1 MRRKI
6 WPLVLSVALLA
17 GLLML
22 ATSFFLDARST
33 EVYFEKG
40 KREAAA
46 LRCTE
51 TEDANFITGWAAP
64 TSRGHFITDII
75 EYEVAV
81 FFCAEIEVDENRLVK
96 AVNLSPFEMVGKP
109 KISHGVLHNGTRK
122 LLTLTYTIQALRI
135 VPGKEYAFPHIQVEY
150 ISGSKGRVYWIRDVS
165 PIYISWII
173 SPDSVVKSMEG
184 NGGIEFQPLKPELAS
199 RSTLLSKSWFL
210 IGGSVLLAL
219 GLAGVLYPTVLRR
232 RVKTPEPR
240 DPYKTEV
247 LGILQGIESQAE
259 TNVRASMHRLHN
271 LTLELLSNPVAR
283 EVKEA
288 IQEVGSRAEELA
300 YAKDAPPDAQAR
312 AREAIRSIRDI
323 VSKLPRPEDRRVR
336 KT

>member
-6 WPLVLSVALLA
+6 WLFVLSIALLV

-22 ATSFFLDARST
+22 AASFFLDARST

-40 KREAAA
+40 KREAPA

-51 TEDANFITGWAAP
+51 TEDANLITGWAAP

-122 LLTLTYTIQALRI
+122 LLTLTYAIQALHI

-150 ISGSKGRVYWIRDVS
+150 TSGSKGSVYWIRDVS
-165 PIYISWII
+165 PVYISWII
-173 SPDSVVKSMEG
+173 SPDSVAKSMAGEEA
-184 NGGIEFQPLKPELAS
+184 IEFQPLKPELAS
-199 RSTLLSKSWFL
+199 RSALFSKTWFL
-210 IGGSVLLAL
+210 IGGSILVVL
-219 GLAGVLYPTVLRR
+219 GLARVLYPTVLRLR
-232 RVKTPEPR
+232 AKTPEPR
-240 DPYKTEV
+240 DF
-247 LGILQGIESQAE
+247 LQGGS
-259 TNVRASMHRLHN
+259 SWDF
-271 LTLELLSNPVAR
+271 AR
-283 EVKEA
+283 H
-288 IQEVGSRAEELA
+288 
-300 YAKDAPPDAQAR
+300 
-312 AREAIRSIRDI
+312 
-323 VSKLPRPEDRRVR
+323 
-336 KT
+336 